1 MRKIGVCGGLCTFYE
16 RIFYDFTH
24 FMREYFKL
32 SHIFIANILDFCTF
46 SENFKDDHIIKSA
59 RPNQG
64 HADFNIPTLSTVDA
78 RW

>member
-1 MRKIGVCGGLCTFYE
+1 MI
-16 RIFYDFTH
+16 
-24 FMREYFKL
+24 

-46 SENFKDDHIIKSA
+46 SEKFKDDHIIKSA